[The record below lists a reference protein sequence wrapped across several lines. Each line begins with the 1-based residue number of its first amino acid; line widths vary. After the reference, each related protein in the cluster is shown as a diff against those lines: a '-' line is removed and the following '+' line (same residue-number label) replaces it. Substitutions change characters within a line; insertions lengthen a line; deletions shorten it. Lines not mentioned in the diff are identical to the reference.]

1 MIEAHLALE
10 QDLMIYI
17 DLSYVK
23 VVILHFLADEMCRRS
38 PSSASLDEL

>member
-23 VVILHFLADEMCRRS
+23 VVILRFRANEMCK
-38 PSSASLDEL
+38 LG